1 MVSVQVSKERCFFLV
16 KIIYLIS
23 DMIDYFYVCMKEAL
37 CQDIRDWS
45 ICLEF
50 SLYDYL
56 KLRLEGEE

>member
-1 MVSVQVSKERCFFLV
+1 MVLVQVSEGKYFSLV

-23 DMIDYFYVCMKEAL
+23 DMTDCFYVCIKEAL

-45 ICLEF
+45 ICFEF